1 MNNIKKFFEF
11 ADAQNTENIE
21 NTEVSE
27 EKYTDIKDDLKEKI
41 SNSLKSSDD
50 NVIKEFITSIIKNPN
65 DNKIEG
71 LVNDSDIYEFY
82 LKWKNDI
89 DEILSDNRYYDDIPS
104 EKNIFSLYDYLI
116 DGTNKAIVSVLEMT
130 NK

>member
-116 DGTNKAIVSVLEMT
+116 DGTNKAIVSVLEMI

>member
-71 LVNDSDIYEFY
+71 LVNESDIYEFY

-116 DGTNKAIVSVLEMT
+116 DGTNEAIVSVLEMI
-130 NK
+130 N